1 MTGKE
6 LMALVARMGFSKSL
20 DENEPYFYQI
30 TSLSL
35 LQISRH
41 FPLTKTIT
49 LNHKD
54 GDSYYT
60 EYDLGVLCDDF
71 RSFPE
76 QPLRLGSLLLQ
87 EGRDFLLE
95 ESRVRLAKG
104 HEGSL
109 EIRYLRLPERLH
121 ADNME
126 KELDIAPEALSLLP
140 LLVASYLWADD
151 RAELASHYLGL
162 FRSELADMKR
172 AHLAHAPG
180 GYQCR
185 NGWDAP

>member
-6 LMALVARMGFSKSL
+6 LMSLVARMGFSRSL

-41 FPLTKTIT
+41 FPLIETVT
-49 LNHKD
+49 LHHKD
-54 GDSYYT
+54 GASYYT
-60 EYDLGVLCDDF
+60 EYDIGALCGDF

-76 QPLRLGSLLLQ
+76 KPLRLGTLLLQ

-95 ESRVRLAKG
+95 GSRVRLAKG
-104 HEGSL
+104 HEGLL
-109 EIRYLRLPERLH
+109 EIRYLRRPKKLH
-121 ADNME
+121 ADNMD
-126 KELDIAPEALSLLP
+126 KELDILPEALHLLP

-151 RAELASHYLGL
+151 RAELASYYLGL
-162 FRSELADMKR
+162 FRSELSEMKKER
-172 AHLAHAPG
+172 LAHTLAA
-180 GYQCR
+180 YQSR
-185 NGWDAP
+185 NGWDSV

>member
-41 FPLTKTIT
+41 FPLIQTVT

-60 EYDLGVLCDDF
+60 EYDIGALCDDF

-76 QPLRLGSLLLQ
+76 KPLRLGSLLLQ

-95 ESRVRLAKG
+95 GSRVRLAKG

-109 EIRYLRLPERLH
+109 EIRYLRRPKKLH
-121 ADNME
+121 ADNTD
-126 KELDIAPEALSLLP
+126 KELDIAPEALHLLP

-162 FRSELADMKR
+162 FRSELSEMKR
-172 AHLAHAPG
+172 ERLAHTFASYRCG
-180 GYQCR
+180 
-185 NGWDAP
+185 NGWDSV